1 MDPHP
6 KRLLQGAVYTV
17 WSAKEDTDK
26 TEGRGPQTL
35 IGYFHDKRDA
45 ETASVGKGVM
55 GWQGS
60 VQSLDIF
67 SVDGGKTGYPITLG
81 EAISV
86 MDRGFTDRRAAALS
100 KLTEEDRRIL
110 GLPTDLVAPR
120 NMTNFQGSNG
130 GCCGCRHRMGDVR
143 EEEVL

>member
-1 MDPHP
+1 MEPHP

-26 TEGRGPQTL
+26 TEGRGPLTL

-45 ETASVGKGVM
+45 EIASIGKGVM

-60 VQSLDIF
+60 VGSVDIF

-81 EAISV
+81 DPV
-86 MDRGFTDRRAAALS
+86 PVTDPGFADRRAEALA
-100 KLTEEDRRIL
+100 KLTEDDRRIL
-110 GLPTDLVAPR
+110 GLPEDL
-120 NMTNFQGSNG
+120 T
-130 GCCGCRHRMGDVR
+130 
-143 EEEVL
+143 